1 MTSNEAL
8 NLMTNFNQI
17 ADGGKI
23 MLNITIWKEKK
34 ERNSEMCKEIVKYVD
49 LQIMKWVNPQGTH
62 LSDKEMRKIKSSN
75 KILIE
80 SGVVNGPIGF
90 EDLVSLVQIA

>member
-1 MTSNEAL
+1 
-8 NLMTNFNQI
+8 
-17 ADGGKI
+17 
-23 MLNITIWKEKK
+23 MLNTKIWKEKK
-34 ERNSEMCKEIVKYVD
+34 ERNSELCKELVKYAD

-75 KILIE
+75 RILIE
-80 SGVVNGPIGF
+80 SGVVNGPICF